1 MKNPITGLRKEF
13 ENRIKLG
20 IMSVL
25 AVNESLNFNDLKEIL
40 EVTDG
45 NLASHA
51 ASLERKKMIEIT
63 KSFKGKKPHT
73 AYSATEFGKRAFSE
87 HLAALEKIIKSQT

>member
-1 MKNPITGLRKEF
+1 MKNPIIGLRKEF

-25 AVNESLNFNDLKEIL
+25 MVNETMDFNELKSIL

-45 NLASHA
+45 NLASHLR
-51 ASLERKKMIEIT
+51 SLEKSNYIT
-63 KSFKGKKPHT
+63 FSKSFLDRKPLTRYRATPVGKK
-73 AYSATEFGKRAFSE
+73 AFMKHIHAIENLLQS
-87 HLAALEKIIKSQT
+87 